1 MRSSQCSF
9 SLSPLTAFVVVMAV
23 LLMSA
28 PPPSMAKRFDCQ
40 MFCRTTGF
48 SGMVGGCRCSFT
60 LFTAKRSTRDHNSV
74 PEENLSYLQELESE
88 RRPDYTLEEL
98 LRMDR
103 DTHEVQSAEEEEEGS
118 ETQYEASRQKL
129 PLGQALPKNHPVRL
143 LVKPRSSGS
152 QTQPQ
157 QQQQPHR
164 SSRLGRSPSQ
174 LITKRREFEQD
185 LDNGDT
191 SDFLR
196 LPY

>member
-1 MRSSQCSF
+1 MRSSHCSF

-28 PPPSMAKRFDCQ
+28 PPTSMAKRFDCQ

-74 PEENLSYLQELESE
+74 PEENLAYLQELESE
-88 RRPDYTLEEL
+88 RKPDYTLEEL

-103 DTHEVQSAEEEEEGS
+103 DTHEVQSAEDEA
-118 ETQYEASRQKL
+118 ETQYEASKQKF
-129 PLGQALPKNHPVRL
+129 PLAQGLPKNHPVRL
-143 LVKPRSSGS
+143 LVKPRSVN
-152 QTQPQ
+152 Q
-157 QQQQPHR
+157 QQHR